1 MRLDQ
6 RKAREVEESLRK
18 LQSEM
23 DEEQFEELFRRYR
36 PLVRKLWQRY
46 FVPDLE
52 FADWEQ
58 EARLVLL
65 KVVKSYRG
73 TTPGQFSGFL
83 KQSLVNRIL
92 DFYRARQATKRI
104 PAGLMASLTED
115 FSDSLRDKR
124 RGQPDE
130 ISFCQQSF
138 HELVC
143 ECSIFERE
151 VLYAIHQGY
160 STSELAIELGCSK
173 RKIQSALSRTRIKLL
188 KIMEQ

>member
-1 MRLDQ
+1 MRLEQ
-6 RKAREVEESLRK
+6 RKAREVEESLCK

-23 DEEQFEELFRRYR
+23 DEKQFEELFRRYQ

-65 KVVKSYRG
+65 KVVKSYLG

-124 RGQPDE
+124 MGQPDE

-143 ECSIFERE
+143 ECSSFERE

-160 STSELAIELGCSK
+160 STGELAVELGCSK

-188 KIMEQ
+188 KIMKQ

>member
-6 RKAREVEESLRK
+6 RETGEVKEN
-18 LQSEM
+18 LQKQQERI
-23 DEEQFEELFRRYR
+23 DEKQFEELFRRYQ

-58 EARLVLL
+58 EARLVML

-83 KQSLVNRIL
+83 KQSLINRIL

-124 RGQPDE
+124 WGQPDE
-130 ISFCQQSF
+130 ISFCQRSF
-138 HELVC
+138 HKLVC
-143 ECSIFERE
+143 ECSHFERE

-160 STSELAIELGCSK
+160 STGEAANKMGCSK

-188 KIMEQ
+188 KIMEE